1 MAHRAH
7 RTTLRRGRRSP
18 VAVLLLTVLGAIIP
32 GSGLIAAGRVRS
44 GITVLVVSVGA
55 VVAIVLYVGTDLSD
69 LLSRAL
75 DEQVLRRGAIA
86 AIVIAVAW
94 SVVTVI
100 SHRALRPLTAGTGE
114 RVGGSILVGVLCLGI
129 STPLVLGANVLLT
142 TRTTLHNVFS
152 SGSDSSALGAPNTI
166 ATTPPV
172 SPSSTGSPSA
182 GHSASDSAAPTG
194 YTWSRRRLNILLLG
208 SDAAGDRTGTR
219 TDSMVIVSIDTITGR
234 ALIVSVPRNL
244 CRLAWSPTSVLG
256 QLYPAGWTVSGG
268 DCGTSGNGDDI
279 INAIY
284 NDVPIDHPGVL
295 GKTSYEG
302 ADTLALGLQYSLGLK
317 IDRFLLVNLDAFET
331 IVNAVGGVTVN
342 IDTPIPVGGQHNAD
356 GSVLAY
362 PTRWLMPGPDQH
374 LDGKNALWYSRGRF
388 ASSDYD
394 RIDRQKCMINAVTTQ
409 ANPTKVLASY
419 VSLATALQDDVLT
432 DIPENLLNPL
442 AQLALK
448 VKAVR
453 KISSITVDPTSIP
466 AMGSSDN
473 PDWAAARAA
482 IAEAI
487 ATTDPTGTPRA
498 DAAGT
503 PTGTPRPART
513 TPAAGGPPAATPT
526 TTALT
531 SNGSNVTTNVSAGCG
546 YDAAAAKAATA
557 QWAQTY
563 GRMYD
568 STGHPR

>member
-7 RTTLRRGRRSP
+7 RTGLRGGRRSP
-18 VAVLLLTVLGAIIP
+18 VAVLLLTVLGAVIP

-44 GITVLVVSVGA
+44 GVTVLVVSVGA

-75 DEQVLRRGAIA
+75 DGQVLRRGAIA
-86 AIVIAVAW
+86 AIAIAVAW

-100 SHRALRPLTAGTGE
+100 SHRALRPRTAGTGE
-114 RVGGSILVGVLCLGI
+114 RVGGSILVGILCLGI

-142 TRTTLHNVFS
+142 TRTTLHSVFS
-152 SGSDSSALGAPNTI
+152 SGTDSSALGAPNTI
-166 ATTPPV
+166 ATAAAVP
-172 SPSSTGSPSA
+172 PSA
-182 GHSASDSAAPTG
+182 SGTPSASQSAAPTG
-194 YTWSRRRLNILLLG
+194 YAWSRRRLNILLLG
-208 SDAAGDRTGTR
+208 SDAASDRTGTR

-234 ALIVSVPRNL
+234 AVIVSVPRNL
-244 CRLAWSPTSVLG
+244 CRLDWSPTSVLG
-256 QLYPAGWTVSGG
+256 QLYPDGWTASGG
-268 DCGTSGNGDDI
+268 DCDTSGNGDDI

-284 NDVPIDHPGVL
+284 NDVPIEHPGVL

-302 ADTLALGLQYSLGLK
+302 ADALALGLQYSLGLK

-331 IVNAVGGVTVN
+331 IVNAIGGVTVN

-362 PTRWLMPGPDQH
+362 PTRWLMPGPNQH

-432 DIPENLLNPL
+432 DIPEDLLDPL

-448 VKAVR
+448 VKAV
-453 KISSITVDPTSIP
+453 KQISSITVDPTNIP
-466 AMGSSDN
+466 AMGSSNN
-473 PDWAAARAA
+473 PDWAAVRAA

-487 ATTDPTGTPRA
+487 AATDPTSTPK
-498 DAAGT
+498 AGT
-503 PTGTPRPART
+503 PSTPKSSATPVKT
-513 TPAAGGPPAATPT
+513 TPAGARSPTATPT
-526 TTALT
+526 VTART
-531 SNGSNVTTNVSAGCG
+531 SNGSSVTTDVGAGCG

-557 QWAQTY
+557 QWEQTY
-563 GRMYD
+563 SRMYD